1 MFLYLININ
10 FLTSME
16 NNYIKIMYLNQE
28 HTILKYISESNNIFT
43 QRLNFIK
50 KAENKNIPWNQA
62 LKLSLVWYNI
72 NFNKCRYNKELY
84 DLVQSI
90 N

>member
-1 MFLYLININ
+1 LFLYLININ

-28 HTILKYISESNNIFT
+28 YSILKYISESNNVFT

-50 KAENKNIPWNQA
+50 KAENKNIPWDQA

-72 NFNKCRYNKELY
+72 TFNKCRYNKELY

>member
-1 MFLYLININ
+1 
-10 FLTSME
+10 ME

-28 HTILKYISESNNIFT
+28 QLILKYISESNNMFD

-50 KAENKNIPWNQA
+50 KAEEKNIYWNQA

-72 NFNKCRYNKELY
+72 NFNKCKYNKELY
-84 DLVQSI
+84 DKVQLIIKS
-90 N
+90 